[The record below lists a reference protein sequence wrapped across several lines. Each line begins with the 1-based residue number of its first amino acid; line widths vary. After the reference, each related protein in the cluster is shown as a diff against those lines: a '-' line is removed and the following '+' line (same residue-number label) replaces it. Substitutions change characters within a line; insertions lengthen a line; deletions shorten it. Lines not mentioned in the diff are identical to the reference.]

1 MELLKYLDAGA
12 HESIS
17 PGNTATGITAAIKF
31 PTSGRYKGKS
41 AMAALIT
48 IEDENA
54 RLCMDGTTPTNAS
67 GDSSDVGHKIESGQN
82 YPILGEKAVAD
93 FKIIDAVSG
102 SNAVVKVT
110 TFFEKR

>member
-17 PGNTATGITAAIKF
+17 PGDAATGITSVIKS
-31 PTSGRYKGKS
+31 PVSGRFKGKS
-41 AMAALIT
+41 AMAAFIT
-48 IEDENA
+48 VEDENA
-54 RLCMDGTTPTNAS
+54 RFCMDGTTPTNAS

-102 SNAVVKVT
+102 SNAVVKIT
-110 TFFEKR
+110 PFFEKR